1 MNAVMSCSQPMMMYD
16 RDMTLIRSAQVGDQN
31 AFSELV
37 LTYQDRVYNLA
48 FSILGC
54 PEAAEDAAQDAFM
67 AAYRKISTFR
77 TGAFMAWM
85 YRITVNTCY
94 DELRRSKRRQT
105 IPLEPVDENLDEF
118 DSPSWMVDPAEQP
131 RESVER
137 RELCHAIHESIRRL
151 PYEYR
156 VAIVL
161 VDVQDMD
168 YSEAAQILNIPIG
181 TLKSRVAR
189 GRAMLVKSLKYSVL
203 Q

>member
-1 MNAVMSCSQPMMMYD
+1 MDAVMTCSQTMMFD
-16 RDMTLIRSAQVGDQN
+16 HDMALIRSVQLGDRS

-37 LTYQDRVYNLA
+37 IAYQDRVFNLA

-77 TGAFMAWM
+77 TGVFMAWM

-94 DELRRSKRRQT
+94 DAIRRSKRRQT
-105 IPLEPVDENLDEF
+105 VPLEPVDEYMEEF
-118 DSPSWMVDPAEQP
+118 DSPSWMVDPGEQP
-131 RESVER
+131 REYVER
-137 RELCHAIHESIRRL
+137 RELRNTIRDSIRRL

-156 VAIVL
+156 VAIIL
-161 VDVQDMD
+161 VDVQDLD
-168 YSEAAQILNIPIG
+168 YREAAEILSVPIG
-181 TLKSRVAR
+181 TLKSRIAR
-189 GRAMLVKSLKYSVL
+189 GRAMLMKSLKPSVL